1 MWSESRNVCPISGR
15 NFGFGGRPDL
25 GSTLVP
31 SSPHPHEDLLAHLT
45 RTSPLGPREAARV
58 VAEVLAYFSES
69 TEEYVRRR
77 HTELQARGLTNE
89 RIFARLTEELPQ
101 RRVSAPELSA
111 RQLRRIVYG

>member
-1 MWSESRNVCPISGR
+1 MSEDLPE
-15 NFGFGGRPDL
+15 FGQDLWFRRGGRL
-25 GSTLVP
+25 GSSLVP

-77 HTELQARGLTNE
+77 HGELQARGLTNE
-89 RIFARLTEELPQ
+89 KIFARLADELPA
-101 RRVSAPELSA
+101 RRVAAPQLSA

>member
-1 MWSESRNVCPISGR
+1 M
-15 NFGFGGRPDL
+15 
-25 GSTLVP
+25 P
-31 SSPHPHEDLLAHLT
+31 SSSHPHEDLLAHLT

-89 RIFARLTEELPQ
+89 RIFARLAEELPQ
-101 RRVSAPELSA
+101 RRVAAPELSA
-111 RQLRRIVYG
+111 RQLRRMVYG